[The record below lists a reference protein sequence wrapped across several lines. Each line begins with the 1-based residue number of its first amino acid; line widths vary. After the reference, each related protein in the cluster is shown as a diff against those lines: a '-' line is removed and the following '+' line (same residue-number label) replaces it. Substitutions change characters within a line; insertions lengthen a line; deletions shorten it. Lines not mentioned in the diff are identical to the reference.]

1 MHLHIRTS
9 FLFLIT
15 ALTAPATSANDVIE
29 AMPLA
34 QLEARRDAIKTELS
48 QLASFSLRSGVG
60 SNGYRSV
67 AHLEPDHTEWLEIDL
82 GKNVPVDLI
91 AVVPTLVRHTKDGFI
106 SDGFPTEFRILAGTS
121 NDREDS
127 ILIASFNEA
136 DQLLPRIAPVLVPT
150 NGLKASWIRIE
161 ASRVPKRVI
170 DEKYALQLSE
180 VFVFGG
186 NTNWALRRPVKS
198 SEPISPLISPWSARY
213 LTDGATPY
221 FMDAATGDK
230 GIAFINAVGGADQ
243 PSLTIDLGEAKSIS
257 QINLHAVDQ
266 SDTVPQSFL
275 GDFGI
280 PYHFKLEGST
290 EPDFTDA
297 VTLLDAR
304 HESIYDISP
313 IMSWNIPEFANRYI
327 RLTALDPYI
336 FNNGRDKGTRIGFAE
351 IELLSKGHN
360 LARGKTVSTNFF
372 VESEQR
378 PLSRL
383 TDGLN
388 FYGNILP
395 IREWLEQLTRRHDL
409 EAELPLITA
418 ELEKRYTR
426 QKANLNRL
434 AWLAAILTVGIAL
447 TILIERLMRQR
458 QVAQIKQRLAA
469 DLHDELGA
477 NVHSMGMLSDLADD
491 ADSPEELQSIHK
503 QIWDLSQRTG
513 TAVRYC
519 TNMLE
524 AEGLYLGLIEDMER
538 AAQRITVSY
547 QHDFSAEGSELTKQL
562 RPRTQIDL
570 FLFYKECLINIC
582 RHSNATQLRT
592 RIIAESNTILLTVCD
607 NGQGIQKIPASLER
621 RARLMQ
627 GKIKLETP
635 TEGGTA
641 IQLKLKIRRNWLA
654 RLLSSRA

>member
-1 MHLHIRTS
+1 MHHHIRTS

-15 ALTAPATSANDVIE
+15 ALTAPAASANDAIE

-34 QLEARRDAIKTELS
+34 QLEARRDAIKAELS
-48 QLASFSLRSGVG
+48 QLAAFSLRSGVG

-67 AHLEPDHTEWLEIDL
+67 AHLTPDNTEWLELDLGNSVPIDL
-82 GKNVPVDLI
+82 IVI
-91 AVVPTLVRHTKDGFI
+91 VPTLVRHTKDGFMA
-106 SDGFPTEFRILAGTS
+106 DGFPIEFRILAGS
-121 NDREDS
+121 SDNREDGT
-127 ILIASFNEA
+127 LIASFNEA

-150 NGLKASWIRIE
+150 EGLNASWIRIE
-161 ASRVPKRVI
+161 ATQLPKRVI
-170 DEKYALQLSE
+170 DGKYALQLSE
-180 VFVFGG
+180 IFVFEGD
-186 NTNWALRRPVKS
+186 TNWALRRPVTS
-198 SEPISPLISPWSARY
+198 PEPMSPLISPWSARY

-280 PYHFKLEGST
+280 PYHFKVEGST
-290 EPDFTDA
+290 EPDFSNA

-313 IMSWNIPEFANRYI
+313 IMSWNMTESASRYV

-360 LARGKTVSTNFF
+360 LALGKTLSSNFF
-372 VESEQR
+372 VESDQR

-418 ELEKRYTR
+418 ELEKRYAR

-434 AWLAAILTVGIAL
+434 AWLAALLAVGIAL

-524 AEGLYLGLIEDMER
+524 AEGLYSELIQDMER
-538 AAQRITVSY
+538 AAQRITVNY
-547 QHDFSAEGSELTKQL
+547 QHDFFAEGNTSIQRL
-562 RPRTQIDL
+562 RPRTRTDL

-582 RHSNATQLRT
+582 RHSNATQLT
-592 RIIAESNTILLTVCD
+592 SRICAESNRIHLTVSD
-607 NGQGIQKIPASLER
+607 NGQGIEKIPASLER
-621 RARLMQ
+621 RARLMRGQ
-627 GKIKLETP
+627 IKLETP
-635 TEGGTA
+635 TAGGTA